1 MPVSSLGD
9 TDVYYSRVPQS
20 FYFRYN
26 ILPPIKP
33 LASTDFCQIASA
45 YAEAFD
51 ALLDDA
57 YQQIGESLP
66 LLSQYQAL
74 FQRNPSMR
82 KVLALIYNDILEFHK
97 KALKDFRQRSK
108 LIS

>member
-1 MPVSSLGD
+1 M
-9 TDVYYSRVPQS
+9 
-20 FYFRYN
+20 
-26 ILPPIKP
+26 KP
-33 LASTDFCQIASA
+33 FVSTDSCQIASA

-51 ALLDDA
+51 ALLDA

-97 KALKDFRQRSK
+97 KALKYFRQRSK